1 MLQLTFLSFLAVSS
15 AVAGSRETKDARAR
29 VRQEGLP
36 GTGYAQYP
44 SDETWIAAGVSGQV
58 LGGSEAHYVAA
69 KRQDEYAS
77 M

>member
-1 MLQLTFLSFLAVSS
+1 MLLLTSLYLLAVAS
-15 AVAGSRETKDARAR
+15 AAGWREEKDARAR

-36 GTGYAQYP
+36 GMGYVRYP
-44 SDETWIAAGVSGQV
+44 SDETWVDAGVSGQV
-58 LGGSEAHYVAA
+58 LEGVEAHYAAA